1 MKRSLPLAKVSKAL
15 GAAGALAALGAV
27 STAAFAADHRDG
39 SMAGV
44 QAPTNIA
51 SDINDVYAFMNAG
64 QVVLAMTVFPAA
76 DAAATFDDATVYR
89 FVVNKHEAFGAVP
102 VSAGTTNV
110 YATFNTAGDIQMWI
124 VDQTGTLDYVSG
136 DPSAEAGLTSNGGT
150 FKVFAGRRTDPFYF
164 YLDGFNAAR
173 GAVFDALTAGLPLN
187 GNGCPIIDATVGGV
201 LRDALTTTVQTDDF
215 FDTLNTLAIVVEA
228 DPDLFTD
235 ATNTLFTVYAST
247 HVAN

>member
-1 MKRSLPLAKVSKAL
+1 MAL
-15 GAAGALAALGAV
+15 GRERRLPPAV
-27 STAAFAADHRDG
+27 SHAIGRAA
-39 SMAGV
+39 V
-44 QAPTNIA
+44 
-51 SDINDVYAFMNAG
+51 AFP
-64 QVVLAMTVFPAA
+64 VLADLAPP
-76 DAAATFDDATVYR
+76 
-89 FVVNKHEAFGAVP
+89 EP
-102 VSAGTTNV
+102 VES
-110 YATFNTAGDIQMWI
+110 
-124 VDQTGTLDYVSG
+124 
-136 DPSAEAGLTSNGGT
+136 
-150 FKVFAGRRTDPFYF
+150 
-164 YLDGFNAAR
+164 R